1 MAKNILICD
10 DAAFMRMMIKDILTK
25 NGYNVAGLIT
35 VETSVSPVRCLSE
48 ACAFI
53 GTQIHNM
60 PTVTSRHTIYVA
72 ILNLLLQLM
81 ILFFILFLS
90 RTFQ

>member
-1 MAKNILICD
+1 M
-10 DAAFMRMMIKDILTK
+10 LTVLAVF
-25 NGYNVAGLIT
+25 NDPTSSWVVAVPAGLIT